1 MKYWRGYLTAG
12 ILGIFT
18 WMLMDFAKSHTKLV
32 DMVYP
37 YITRLVQDNL
47 ANWTSGVDFCMWQ
60 VIVVALIVALLGSLV
75 LMIVMRWNPIQ
86 WLGWVTAV
94 AVGLFSLHTLAYGLN
109 TYAGP
114 IAEDIR
120 MEAMEYTTSEL
131 ETATAYYLEQANAL
145 STQVPRDE
153 TGALA
158 YPTFEELA
166 QMAGDGFHT
175 LTYDYSFSIFAGTT
189 VPVKKLAWSDM
200 YTSMGITGVTMGMT
214 GEAAVNPDIPV
225 VSLPFTMCHEM
236 AHRMCITIERDANF
250 AAFLACMA
258 NESVEYQYSAY
269 FVAFR
274 YCYNSLVTMGTTEA
288 SEAAGRLFAAIGPEL
303 QGDLDDYKSFFREK
317 QDTTAT
323 NLANTANDAY
333 IKVSGDEQGVA
344 SYGDVS
350 QLLVSWH
357 IQQFVLPTLEED
369 ETDQFDPF
377 DRDRIDLSTN
387 ITPPKGDE

>member
-18 WMLMDFAKSHTKLV
+18 WMLMDFADGHSKLV

-37 YITRLVQDNL
+37 YITRLIQDNL
-47 ANWTSGVDFCMWQ
+47 ANWTSSVEFCLWQ
-60 VIVVALIVALLGSLV
+60 VAAVALIVLFLGTLV

-86 WLGWVTAV
+86 WFGWVTAA
-94 AVGLFSLHTLAYGLN
+94 AVGIFALHTLAYGLN

-114 IAEDIR
+114 ISEDIR
-120 MEAMEYTTSEL
+120 MEEMEYTTAEL
-131 ETATAYYLEQANAL
+131 EAATAYYLEQANLL
-145 STQVPRDE
+145 STQISRDE
-153 TGALA
+153 AGNPV
-158 YPTFEELA
+158 YPEFEPLA
-166 QMAGDGFHT
+166 QMAADGFHS
-175 LTYDYSFSIFAGTT
+175 LVYDYSYPIFAGNTL
-189 VPVKKLAWSDM
+189 PVKKLGWSDM
-200 YTSMGITGVTMGMT
+200 YTSMSITGVTMGLT

-258 NESVEYQYSAY
+258 NENVEYRYSAY
-269 FVAFR
+269 FMAFR
-274 YCYNSLVTMGTTEA
+274 YCYNSLVGIGTQEA
-288 SEAAGRLFAAIGPEL
+288 SDAAGRLFAAIGKEL
-303 QGDLDDYKSFFREK
+303 QQDLDQYRAFFQVHRD
-317 QDTTAT
+317 QAAAD
-323 NLANTANDAY
+323 LANTANDTY

-369 ETDQFDPF
+369 DVQKFDPF

-387 ITPPKGDE
+387 ITPPKGEE